1 VKRTLALS
9 LVILLISTGLGLA
22 EPAETPKPLSW
33 PDPDRLS
40 YEEIK
45 FSPPKPERV
54 VLENGLTVYFLED
67 RELPLVNISFIVGA
81 GSVFEPPGKEGL
93 AEMTGDV
100 MRTGGAGK
108 LGGTRSMRSWSP
120 WRPRFPFPSHGVRDR
135 KSFRPEKRPEPGL

>member
-1 VKRTLALS
+1 MKKNLALS

-22 EPAETPKPLSW
+22 DPAETPKPQSW

-81 GSVFEPPGKEGL
+81 GSVFEPPG
-93 AEMTGDV
+93 
-100 MRTGGAGK
+100 
-108 LGGTRSMRSWSP
+108 
-120 WRPRFPFPSHGVRDR
+120 
-135 KSFRPEKRPEPGL
+135 